1 MAEQWLGFTLTPR
14 QVQQFRCYQ
23 QELVAWNRRVN
34 LTTITEPADIK
45 QLHFLDSMTVS
56 LALPGP
62 LRAGGRICD
71 VGSGAGFPG
80 VPLKIL
86 FPGIHLTLIDATAKR
101 TRFLSALTTTL
112 GLEGVDVLTG
122 RSEDLAHSSML
133 RESFD
138 VVVSRGV
145 AALPVLAEL
154 TLPFC
159 QVGGRVVLQKKG
171 DIRQEVAQSAH
182 AWDELGGS
190 LLEVKPVPSEVLGGQ
205 RVLVVVE
212 KIASS
217 PDRYPRRAGVPAKR
231 PL

>member
-1 MAEQWLGFTLTPR
+1 
-14 QVQQFRCYQ
+14 
-23 QELVAWNRRVN
+23 VAWNRRVN

-62 LRAGGRICD
+62 LRAGGHICD

-101 TRFLSALTTTL
+101 TRFLSALITTL
-112 GLEGVDVLTG
+112 GLEDVDVLTG

-159 QVGGRVVLQKKG
+159 RVGGRVVLQKKG
-171 DIRQEVAQSAH
+171 DIRQEVAQAAH

-212 KIASS
+212 KIAPS
-217 PDRYPRRAGVPAKR
+217 PGRYPRRAGVPTKR